1 MPQDTFP
8 FPIRIRHGTYDDKQ
22 RAYDDEQYDDVP
34 AYQYRRNGADD
45 APHLLRA
52 KFNTSV

>member
-1 MPQDTFP
+1 MPQDAFP
-8 FPIRIRHGTYDDKQ
+8 FSVRVRHG
-22 RAYDDEQYDDVP
+22 AYDDEQHDNVP